1 MVLYRGGIEKMLRVS
16 KLADYSTL
24 AISYL
29 ALEPRKGRTA
39 REIAAAIR
47 VAAPT
52 VCKIL
57 KILARKELLISLRG
71 AGGGYRLAL
80 RPDQIS
86 VARVIEAVEGPF
98 AFTECSGTPCHCI
111 QEPNC
116 PIGSNWQR
124 INRDVRK
131 VFESVTLADMVRP
144 ARSRPDPTVLSQTRS
159 TTKGTR
165 TTRAKRGPAP
175 ANRGGNE

>member
-1 MVLYRGGIEKMLRVS
+1 MVLYRGGDEKMLRVS
-16 KLADYSTL
+16 KLADYGTL

-29 ALEPRKGRTA
+29 ALEPGEGRTA

-52 VCKIL
+52 VSKIL
-57 KILARKELLISLRG
+57 KILARNGLLVSLRG

-80 RPDQIS
+80 RPDRIS
-86 VARVIEAVEGPF
+86 VARVVEAVEGPF

-111 QEPNC
+111 QEANC
-116 PIGSNWQR
+116 PVGSNWKR

-131 VFESVTLADMVRP
+131 VLESVTLADMVRP
-144 ARSRPDPTVLSQTRS
+144 ARSRPDPTVLSRTRS
-159 TTKGTR
+159 TTKENR
-165 TTRAKRGPAP
+165 ATRAGRVSAP
-175 ANRGGNE
+175 ANRGGDE

>member
-1 MVLYRGGIEKMLRVS
+1 MLRVS

-24 AISYL
+24 AICYL
-29 ALEPRKGRTA
+29 ALDPGGGRTA

-144 ARSRPDPTVLSQTRS
+144 ARSRPDPTVLSRTRS

>member
-1 MVLYRGGIEKMLRVS
+1 MVQYRGGIERMLRVS

-29 ALEPRKGRTA
+29 ALEPREGRTA

-131 VFESVTLADMVRP
+131 VLERVTLADMVRP
-144 ARSRPDPTVLSQTRS
+144 ARSRPDPTVPSQTRS
-159 TTKGTR
+159 TTKGTK
-165 TTRAKRGPAP
+165 TARARQVSAPTKRD
-175 ANRGGNE
+175 GNE

>member
-1 MVLYRGGIEKMLRVS
+1 MLRVS

-29 ALEPRKGRTA
+29 ALEPREGHTA
-39 REIAAAIR
+39 REIATAIR

-116 PIGSNWQR
+116 PIGGNWRR

-131 VFESVTLADMVRP
+131 VLESFTFADMIRP
-144 ARSRPDPTVLSQTRS
+144 ARTRPDPTVLSQSRS
-159 TTKGTR
+159 AAKRTR
-165 TTRAKRGPAP
+165 TTGARRGAAP

>member
-1 MVLYRGGIEKMLRVS
+1 MVQYPGGNEKMLRVS

-29 ALEPRKGRTA
+29 ALEPREGRTA

-47 VAAPT
+47 VGAPT
-52 VCKIL
+52 VSKIL
-57 KILARKELLISLRG
+57 KILARKGLLVSLRG

-80 RPDQIS
+80 RREQIS
-86 VARVIEAVEGPF
+86 VARVIDAVEGPF

-116 PIGSNWQR
+116 PIRSNWQR

-131 VFESVTLADMVRP
+131 VLESVTLADMVRP
-144 ARSRPDPTVLSQTRS
+144 ARSRPDPTALSQTRP
-159 TTKGTR
+159 TTKGTKAA
-165 TTRAKRGPAP
+165 RARQVSAP
-175 ANRGGNE
+175 TKRGGND

>member
-1 MVLYRGGIEKMLRVS
+1 MVQYQGGIEKMLRVS
-16 KLADYSTL
+16 KLTDYSTL
-24 AISYL
+24 AMSYM
-29 ALEPRKGRTA
+29 ALEPGEGRTA
-39 REIAAAIR
+39 REISAAIR

-57 KILARKELLISLRG
+57 KILTRKKLLISLRG

-80 RPDQIS
+80 RPDQVS
-86 VARVIEAVEGPF
+86 VARVIEAMEGPF

-116 PIGSNWQR
+116 PIGGNWQR

-144 ARSRPDPTVLSQTRS
+144 ARSRPDPTVLSRTRS

-165 TTRAKRGPAP
+165 TTRARRVSAP

>member
-1 MVLYRGGIEKMLRVS
+1 MLRVS

-29 ALEPRKGRTA
+29 ALEPREGHTA

-47 VAAPT
+47 VAVPT

-57 KILARKELLISLRG
+57 KILARKDLLISLRG

-80 RPDQIS
+80 SPDQIS

-111 QEPNC
+111 QEPDC
-116 PIGSNWQR
+116 PIGGNWRR
-124 INRDVRK
+124 INQDVRK
-131 VFESVTLADMVRP
+131 VLEGITLADMVRP
-144 ARSRPDPTVLSQTRS
+144 ARSR
-159 TTKGTR
+159 
-165 TTRAKRGPAP
+165 RGPAP
-175 ANRGGNE
+175 ANRGDNEGIDKRRQRAVES

>member
-1 MVLYRGGIEKMLRVS
+1 MLRVS

-29 ALEPRKGRTA
+29 ALEPREGRTA

-47 VAAPT
+47 VTAPT
-52 VCKIL
+52 VSKIL
-57 KILARKELLISLRG
+57 KILARKGLLVSLRG

-111 QEPNC
+111 QEPDC

-131 VFESVTLADMVRP
+131 VLESVTLADMVWP
-144 ARSRPDPTVLSQTRS
+144 ARSRPDPTVAPLTHF
-159 TTKGTR
+159 TTKAAR
-165 TTRAKRGPAP
+165 ATRAGRVSTP

>member
-1 MVLYRGGIEKMLRVS
+1 MLRVS

-29 ALEPRKGRTA
+29 ALEPREGHTA
-39 REIAAAIR
+39 REIAAATH
-47 VAAPT
+47 VSAPT
-52 VCKIL
+52 VSKIL
-57 KILARKELLISLRG
+57 KILARKGLLVSLRG

-80 RPDQIS
+80 RPDRVS
-86 VARVIEAVEGPF
+86 LARVIEAVEGPF
-98 AFTECSGTPCHCI
+98 AFTECSGRPCHCI

-116 PIGSNWQR
+116 PIRSNWQR

-131 VFESVTLADMVRP
+131 VLESVTLADMVRP

-159 TTKGTR
+159 TTKE
-165 TTRAKRGPAP
+165 TRATRAGRGSAP
-175 ANRGGNE
+175 ANRGSNE

>member
-1 MVLYRGGIEKMLRVS
+1 MLRVS
-16 KLADYSTL
+16 KLADYGTL

-29 ALEPRKGRTA
+29 ALEPGEGRTA

-52 VCKIL
+52 VSKIL
-57 KILARKELLISLRG
+57 KILARNGLLVSLRG

-80 RPDQIS
+80 RPDRIS
-86 VARVIEAVEGPF
+86 VARVVEAVEGPF

-111 QEPNC
+111 QEANC
-116 PIGSNWQR
+116 PVGSNWKR

-131 VFESVTLADMVRP
+131 VLESVTLADMVRP
-144 ARSRPDPTVLSQTRS
+144 ARSRPDPTVLSRTRS
-159 TTKGTR
+159 TTKENR
-165 TTRAKRGPAP
+165 ATRAGRVSAP
-175 ANRGGNE
+175 ANRGGDE